1 MMAPKGQEIQFPVL
15 ASRETAYAASSRMLA
30 REAWEQPAAGKVNG
44 AASTAGKPAPAWHGS
59 DLRQGRHSETGQIY
73 LITAVTDMRVRVFD
87 DFWYSHSLINEL
99 RVADALG
106 WSTTWAFVV
115 MPDHLLWLVGLGSSE
130 LSRLV
135 LRVKL
140 RSAIAINQARGQ
152 AGRLWQKGF
161 HDHALRKEENLQT
174 VARYVVAN
182 PVRAGLVKSVR
193 EYPHWDARW
202 L

>member
-1 MMAPKGQEIQFPVL
+1 MNRGSPL
-15 ASRETAYAASSRMLA
+15 AGELD
-30 REAWEQPAAGKVNG
+30 G
-44 AASTAGKPAPAWHGS
+44 AASIAGKPAPTWHGS
-59 DLRQGRHSETGQIY
+59 DLRQGRYSETGQIY
-73 LITAVTDMRVRVFD
+73 LITAVTDRRVRVFD
-87 DFWYSHSLINEL
+87 DFWCSRSLIREL
-99 RVADALG
+99 RAADALG

-115 MPDHLLWLVGLGSSE
+115 MPDHLHWLVGLGSSE

-135 LRVKL
+135 LRVKS
-140 RSAIAINQARGQ
+140 RSAIAINRAMGQ

-161 HDHALRKEENLQT
+161 HDHALRKEESLQA

-182 PVRAGLVKSVR
+182 PVRAGFVKSVR